1 MALYDK
7 LGVKKHALTL
17 IHPQFEAPLPPL
29 QPAVFP
35 PAIREPPPPALEL
48 FDLDECFAT
57 DHVRMDEQLLCCWLH
72 VKRLRVGMELEPG
85 VLPWM
90 FCCLAF

>member
-57 DHVRMDEQLLCCWLH
+57 DHVSRLLTSVVFFVACSKAALLISSWICWLP
-72 VKRLRVGMELEPG
+72 LIMAGTQP
-85 VLPWM
+85 
-90 FCCLAF
+90 

>member
-35 PAIREPPPPALEL
+35 PAIKEPPPPALEL

-57 DHVRMDEQLLCCWLH
+57 DHVGRLLMSIVCFVACSMFSSSSWLYQWPPNMAGAH
-72 VKRLRVGMELEPG
+72 M
-85 VLPWM
+85 
-90 FCCLAF
+90 

>member
-57 DHVRMDEQLLCCWLH
+57 DHVGMDGQCLCCWLH
-72 VKRLRVGMELEPG
+72 MICLRDGTEL
-85 VLPWM
+85 
-90 FCCLAF
+90 C

>member
-17 IHPQFEAPLPPL
+17 IHPQFEVPLPPL

-57 DHVRMDEQLLCCWLH
+57 DHVWIDNCCALFC
-72 VKRLRVGMELEPG
+72 
-85 VLPWM
+85 WM
-90 FCCLAF
+90 FCCLAN